1 MSNFGNSGNV
11 QEHPKIIL
19 RTPGFSGPPGP
30 AGPPGPP
37 GPAPSRDIG
46 VIYLKNNTTPT
57 TIAEINARA
66 VVQGT
71 MQTGTLVNFIKDPS
85 SNSLKYTGDGGI
97 FHIVATFSFTSGSQ
111 DICGFYIGRNQNP
124 SSALDPNADRISESE
139 IYANA
144 GSSSNQPKPAAI
156 QTVCQ
161 LNTND
166 RIFFIVQN
174 QSSTSSITV
183 GFLKFV
189 GIE

>member
-1 MSNFGNSGNV
+1 
-11 QEHPKIIL
+11 
-19 RTPGFSGPPGP
+19 
-30 AGPPGPP
+30 
-37 GPAPSRDIG
+37 
-46 VIYLKNNTTPT
+46 VIYLKENTTPT
-57 TIAEINARA
+57 TIAAINARA

-111 DICGFYIGRNQNP
+111 NICGFYIGRNQNP

-144 GSSSNQPKPAAI
+144 GPNSNQPKPVAI

-183 GFLKFV
+183 GFLKLV